1 MESLLINEGL
11 GSLNVSQTSEC
22 VSVWKQKEAE
32 KEEPLN
38 VGGDLD
44 LVVRS
49 GKLDLQ
55 SRRPKGP
62 GGGRRWMAADT
73 DTNGQNTLPKKQQSK
88 PLVGFKSLLLPC

>member
-11 GSLNVSQTSEC
+11 RSLNVSQTSEC
-22 VSVWKQKEAE
+22 VSVWKQKEVE
-32 KEEPLN
+32 KEDPLK

-55 SRRPKGP
+55 YGDQRARAEV
-62 GGGRRWMAADT
+62 GGRW
-73 DTNGQNTLPKKQQSK
+73 QQIQTPTARTRFQK
-88 PLVGFKSLLLPC
+88 RNNPSL

>member
-22 VSVWKQKEAE
+22 VSVWKQKEVE
-32 KEEPLN
+32 KEDPLK

-49 GKLDLQ
+49 G
-55 SRRPKGP
+55 S
-62 GGGRRWMAADT
+62 
-73 DTNGQNTLPKKQQSK
+73 
-88 PLVGFKSLLLPC
+88 